1 MTTTSSQPASL
12 TATDI
17 EPSQLEVEQLQ
28 TELSRVADRDR
39 STQTSKRSI
48 WSSIRLKAT
57 LLAVAIGTI
66 PVVAIGGV
74 AYYFANQSISQQ
86 ITAAQ
91 KEKAT
96 VLSEKVNRFMADRY
110 SDIQNIANL
119 SIVKDPKLQALA
131 TTAGQQEALDKLAEI
146 YEVYDSIAVYG
157 LNGKLIV
164 NSTNGLPTPDIASS
178 GVFKSVLVNQIPY
191 ISSPEQSE
199 ITGNKV
205 ITIVA
210 PVKERGSNK
219 LIAVALARLPITFID
234 DVTKTFAGA
243 GNDYY
248 ITDASGRIFISSKT
262 DILGK
267 ELVTSFSN
275 LDKLIEKG
283 QPDSLVTVRQS
294 DYTQQLLGYTPVPK
308 FGNLP
313 LLNWS
318 ASQSVPTDIAFK
330 SQRDLLRTLEI
341 GTGIAAILVGLL
353 AVLLASRFTRPIL
366 QASTAV
372 EKLGQGELD
381 TRIPILGSDELA
393 VLGSNINQMAGQ
405 IQSLLG
411 NLKESAAEI
420 EQQKEVVVQESQV
433 LQTDVGHILDVVLAV
448 EDGDLTVQAEVSDR
462 ATGLVSDTLN
472 RLIEELAQT
481 LGQVLLTARQVTK
494 GAKNLEDMSSIVA
507 NNSSAQSHSIAD
519 VLNLTEDVEKIA
531 KESSENVSKANQA
544 LLVART
550 AVEKGQISIE
560 SLNEGF
566 EVLQRGMDAISKRTE
581 ELQEFINLA
590 DRFAQEQSQVASMT
604 QMLSLS
610 ADQLGAKALAQQ
622 DPQEFRKSG
631 LEFKA
636 IANQIGELSKQAFA
650 GLYGLKQQSAEVHAL
665 ISGVNKDVRDLAQ
678 LVASFDAIVTESNQA
693 FSNVQGTTEQVIQV
707 GNTVEQS
714 SQKIVE
720 ASQSTAQ
727 AMRNI
732 AQLAEITAQ
741 LTQTTQAQSESMGNL
756 SEQLLDRVQFFRLPE
771 EAIEQ
776 A

>member
-119 SIVKDPKLQALA
+119 SIIKDPKLQALA

>member
-57 LLAVAIGTI
+57 LLAVAIGI
-66 PVVAIGGV
+66 VPVVAIGGV

-119 SIVKDPKLQALA
+119 SIIKDPKLQALA

-650 GLYGLKQQSAEVHAL
+650 GLSGLKQQSAEVHAL

-732 AQLAEITAQ
+732 AQLAERTAQ

-756 SEQLLDRVQFFRLPE
+756 SEQLLGRVQFFRLPE